1 MVLSPVKS
9 EWDKV
14 SFFST
19 LFLCPILDSLLSTVP
34 GKWHAEIRLGLQEA
48 LVNAAK
54 HGNNLDPHK
63 QVIVRFCFEEG
74 AYWWIISDEG
84 SGFHPPVRGPAV
96 TGERAPH
103 LERNHQE
110 LSTHLPPV
118 ESESGRGMF
127 LLHQIFDRVVWNRQ
141 GTELSLCKQLYC
153 QLAGVG
159 DSLPLATGSPK
170 ENREPLL
177 L

>member
-1 MVLSPVKS
+1 MVSSPVKS

-14 SFFST
+14 SFSST
-19 LFLCPILDSLLSTVP
+19 LFLCPILDSLLSAVP
-34 GKWHAEIRLGLQEA
+34 SKWQTEIRLGLQEA

-84 SGFHPPVRGPAV
+84 SGFHPP
-96 TGERAPH
+96 
-103 LERNHQE
+103 ERNRQE
-110 LSTHLPPV
+110 SSVQLPPV

-141 GTELSLCKQLYC
+141 GTEISLCKQLSH
-153 QLAGVG
+153 QI
-159 DSLPLATGSPK
+159 D
-170 ENREPLL
+170 REPLL
-177 L
+177 S

>member
-9 EWDKV
+9 EWNKV
-14 SFFST
+14 SFSST
-19 LFLCPILDSLLSTVP
+19 LFLCPILDSLLSKVP

-54 HGNNLDPHK
+54 HGNNLDPRK

-84 SGFHPPVRGPAV
+84 GGFQPPARD
-96 TGERAPH
+96 
-103 LERNHQE
+103 
-110 LSTHLPPV
+110 LPQSSSLPQV

-127 LLHQIFDRVVWNRQ
+127 LLNQIFDRVVWNRQ
-141 GTELSLCKQLYC
+141 GTEICLCKQLYA
-153 QLAGVG
+153 QI
-159 DSLPLATGSPK
+159 
-170 ENREPLL
+170 EREPLL
-177 L
+177 H

>member
-9 EWDKV
+9 EWGKV
-14 SFFST
+14 SFSST
-19 LFLCPILDSLLSTVP
+19 LFLCPILDRLLSAVP
-34 GKWHAEIRLGLQEA
+34 GRWHAEIRLGLQEA

-84 SGFHPPVRGPAV
+84 SGFRPR
-96 TGERAPH
+96 
-103 LERNHQE
+103 ERNLQE
-110 LSTHLPPV
+110 LSAHLPPV

-127 LLHQIFDRVVWNRQ
+127 LLYQIFDRVVWNRQ
-141 GTELSLCKQLYC
+141 GTEISLCKQLYC
-153 QLAGVG
+153 QLAGEAA
-159 DSLPLATGSPK
+159 PR

-177 L
+177 F

>member
-14 SFFST
+14 SFAST
-19 LFLCPILDSLLSTVP
+19 LFLCPIVDNLLSKVP

-54 HGNNLDPHK
+54 HGNNLDPRK
-63 QVIVRFCFEEG
+63 QVMVRFCFEEG

-84 SGFHPPVRGPAV
+84 RGFQPP
-96 TGERAPH
+96 ERS
-103 LERNHQE
+103 RQE
-110 LSTHLPPV
+110 QTSDLLPQL

-141 GTELSLCKQLYC
+141 GTEISLCKQLYC
-153 QLAGVG
+153 QIAGE
-159 DSLPLATGSPK
+159 ASPG
-170 ENREPLL
+170 ENREPALL
-177 L
+177 

>member
-9 EWDKV
+9 EWNKV
-14 SFFST
+14 SFSST
-19 LFLCPILDSLLSTVP
+19 LFLCPILDSLLSRVP

-63 QVIVRFCFEEG
+63 QVVVRFCLEEG

-84 SGFHPPVRGPAV
+84 RGFQPP
-96 TGERAPH
+96 ERS
-103 LERNHQE
+103 RQE
-110 LSTHLPPV
+110 QIAQLLPQV

-141 GTELSLCKQLYC
+141 GTEVSLCKQLYC
-153 QLAGVG
+153 QL
-159 DSLPLATGSPK
+159 DRKSILS
-170 ENREPLL
+170 
-177 L
+177 

>member
-14 SFFST
+14 SFSST
-19 LFLCPILDSLLSTVP
+19 LFLCPILDNLLSAVP

-63 QVIVRFCFEEG
+63 QVIVRFCFDEG

-84 SGFHPPVRGPAV
+84 SGFRPPGGNFQEVSAQL
-96 TGERAPH
+96 PH
-103 LERNHQE
+103 
-110 LSTHLPPV
+110 V
-118 ESESGRGMF
+118 ESESGRGMSI
-127 LLHQIFDRVVWNRQ
+127 LHQIFDRVVWNRQ
-141 GTELSLCKQLYC
+141 GTEISLCKQLSC
-153 QLAGVG
+153 QI
-159 DSLPLATGSPK
+159 D
-170 ENREPLL
+170 REPLL
-177 L
+177 I

>member
-14 SFFST
+14 SFAST
-19 LFLCPILDSLLSTVP
+19 LLLCPILDNLLLTVP
-34 GKWHAEIRLGLQEA
+34 SKWYAEIRLGLQEA

-54 HGNNLDPHK
+54 HGNNLDPCK
-63 QVIVRFCFEEG
+63 QVIVRFCFDEG

-84 SGFHPPVRGPAV
+84 GGFHPPIGKDR
-96 TGERAPH
+96 E
-103 LERNHQE
+103 Q
-110 LSTHLPPV
+110 SIQLPPI

-141 GTELSLCKQLYC
+141 GTEICLCKQFSS
-153 QLAGVG
+153 QV
-159 DSLPLATGSPK
+159 DQD
-170 ENREPLL
+170 PLL
-177 L
+177 R

>member
-9 EWDKV
+9 EWSKV

-19 LFLCPILDSLLSTVP
+19 LFLCPILDNLLSAVP
-34 GKWHAEIRLGLQEA
+34 GKWQAEIRLGLQEA

-84 SGFHPPVRGPAV
+84 SGFQSQN
-96 TGERAPH
+96 
-103 LERNHQE
+103 RNHQE
-110 LSTHLPPV
+110 FSALPPV
-118 ESESGRGMF
+118 ESESGRGTF

-141 GTELSLCKQLYC
+141 GTELSLCKQLSR
-153 QLAGVG
+153 QI
-159 DSLPLATGSPK
+159 
-170 ENREPLL
+170 EREPLL
-177 L
+177 R

>member
-1 MVLSPVKS
+1 MVSSPVKS
-9 EWDKV
+9 DWDKV
-14 SFFST
+14 SFAST
-19 LFLCPILDSLLSTVP
+19 LFLCPILDNLLLAVP
-34 GKWHAEIRLGLQEA
+34 SKWYAELRLGLQEA

-84 SGFHPPVRGPAV
+84 GGFQPPARDLP
-96 TGERAPH
+96 ESSSLPH
-103 LERNHQE
+103 
-110 LSTHLPPV
+110 V

-141 GTELSLCKQLYC
+141 GTEICLCKQLST
-153 QLAGVG
+153 QI
-159 DSLPLATGSPK
+159 D
-170 ENREPLL
+170 REPLL
-177 L
+177 H

>member
-14 SFFST
+14 SFAST
-19 LFLCPILDSLLSTVP
+19 LFLCPILDNLLLSVP
-34 GKWHAEIRLGLQEA
+34 SKWYAEIRLGLQEA

-63 QVIVRFCFEEG
+63 QVIVRFCFEDD

-84 SGFHPPVRGPAV
+84 GGFPPPA
-96 TGERAPH
+96 G
-103 LERNHQE
+103 NNQE
-110 LSTHLPPV
+110 CSASLPCV

-141 GTELSLCKQLYC
+141 GTEISLCKQLYAHVE
-153 QLAGVG
+153 Q
-159 DSLPLATGSPK
+159 D
-170 ENREPLL
+170 PLL
-177 L
+177 P